1 MINQK
6 YPHFKNIRKLEPD
19 DIARAVM
26 YAVTQPS
33 YVAVQEILV
42 QPTDRQLQ

>member
-1 MINQK
+1 MVDQK
-6 YPHFKNIRKLEPD
+6 YPNFKNLRKLEPD
-19 DIARAVM
+19 DIARAVI